1 MPAPDGPALA
11 VVGLTRR
18 FAGRTV
24 VDGLSLSVDAGEV
37 VGLLGPNG
45 AGKTTA
51 FRMISGLVRPHAG
64 QVTIAGRRA
73 EALPLW
79 RRVRL
84 GLGYLPQE
92 PSLLRDLSVMDNL
105 RVPLEARGLRGADA
119 TEAARALLV
128 EQDLSHLAGAR
139 AGTLSGGERRR
150 VELARCL
157 ATAPSVV
164 LLDEP
169 FSGVDPVAVSG
180 LQRQVRALAER
191 GLAVLI
197 TDHAVH
203 ATLPIC
209 DRAVVLDQG
218 RVMASGEPSRIAA
231 DPVVQARYLGPRFQL
246 APTPQANEPREP

>member
-1 MPAPDGPALA
+1 MPAPDAFALE
-11 VVGLTRR
+11 VTGLTRR
-18 FAGRTV
+18 YAGRTV
-24 VDGLSLSVDAGEV
+24 VNGLSLTVVAGEV

-51 FRMISGLVRPHAG
+51 FRMIAGLVRPHAG
-64 QVTIAGRRA
+64 QVCIAGHRA

-79 RRVRL
+79 QRARL

-92 PSLLRDLSVMDNL
+92 PSLLRDLSVLDNL
-105 RVPLEARGLRGADA
+105 RVPLEARGLRGSAA
-119 TEAARALLV
+119 TDAARALLL
-128 EQDLSHLAGAR
+128 EQALPHLEAAR

-169 FSGVDPVAVSG
+169 FSGVDPVAVAG
-180 LQRQVRALAER
+180 LQRQVRALARR
-191 GLAVLI
+191 GLAVLV

-218 RVMASGEPSRIAA
+218 QIMAAGPPASIAA
-231 DPVVQARYLGPRFQL
+231 DPIVQARYLGPAFHL
-246 APTPQANEPREP
+246 DPSPRPRQSGES